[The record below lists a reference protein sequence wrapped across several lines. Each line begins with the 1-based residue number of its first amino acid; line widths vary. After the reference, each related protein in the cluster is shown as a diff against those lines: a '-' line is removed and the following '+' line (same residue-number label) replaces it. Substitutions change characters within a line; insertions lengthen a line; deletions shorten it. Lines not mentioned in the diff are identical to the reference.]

1 MGSDSRT
8 EWQWGLGSD
17 ATDQSAHDGADYLR
31 ALKRSNQ
38 GLPRDP
44 VLTPSNNLRAGEQR
58 RHVRY
63 KCEGSVELSSLE
75 STVRTWATVSDLS
88 RNGCYVEMQ
97 ATYPVGTTFSLVVE
111 TKGIRFQGRGVV
123 RVSYPFLGMGIEF
136 TEVLPAEQ
144 ARLDELLLMLASYSR
159 SPVVDDSETD
169 IAHIRA
175 SMIDISR
182 VKDPMTVLRALI
194 NHFQTSSE
202 LSIEGFQKILCET
215 EISLEK

>member
-1 MGSDSRT
+1 
-8 EWQWGLGSD
+8 
-17 ATDQSAHDGADYLR
+17 
-31 ALKRSNQ
+31 
-38 GLPRDP
+38 
-44 VLTPSNNLRAGEQR
+44 
-58 RHVRY
+58 
-63 KCEGSVELSSLE
+63 
-75 STVRTWATVSDLS
+75 
-88 RNGCYVEMQ
+88 
-97 ATYPVGTTFSLVVE
+97 
-111 TKGIRFQGRGVV
+111 
-123 RVSYPFLGMGIEF
+123 MGIEF